1 MFQIGSPFLQSTEW
15 LLGLQLG
22 GLNLCLNHRW
32 TNYFLSLAAFWVFS
46 VPSVLSLQG
55 LHLDAAFIFLITLNI
70 Y

>member
-1 MFQIGSPFLQSTEW
+1 MFWVPPG
-15 LLGLQLG
+15 
-22 GLNLCLNHRW
+22 HRRAPRDAVRRFESLPEPLW

-55 LHLDAAFIFLITLNI
+55 LHLDAAFILPIPLNI